1 MERAYREA
9 WQHWCA
15 TQAAAG
21 SAPAAPDGAQPP
33 DAIEARARQ
42 LLDAKQLDEAEA
54 MLRALTARAPDRA
67 TAWFLLGR
75 VRHAAGDLDAA
86 IDFLRKAIALDPR
99 LAAAHSDLGIFLQG
113 RGQLAEA
120 EACYRRAIELVPNFA
135 AAMSNLG
142 AVLAER
148 GRLEEASGWYSRAIA
163 ERADFPD
170 AHNNLGATM
179 AKLDRVE
186 EAEALHR
193 RAIALKPD
201 FADAHYNLGVALH
214 GQGRFDEALAG
225 YAEAV
230 RLNPDYV
237 DARWNR
243 AFLLLTMGRF
253 AEGWR
258 EHEWR
263 WRRKHQPPRSFP
275 QPLWKGEPI
284 DGRTI
289 LLHNEQGTGDTLQF
303 VRYAPLVAA
312 RGARVLLQV
321 QRPLARLV
329 RASLDSGI
337 EVLAE
342 GDLLPPFDLHSPL
355 LSLPL
360 CLATTLENIPARI
373 PYLAADP
380 AAAARWRARIGPAP
394 GLKVGLVWAGNAQHK
409 NDRNRSIALERLLPV
424 IDEVKARWFS
434 LQVGERAGDLTRLAP
449 GRISNLADRFID
461 FAETAAVIDNL
472 DLVISVDTAV
482 AHLAGALGKPVWVLL
497 PAVPDWRWLLGRADS
512 PWYPTARLFRQPA
525 RGDWD
530 SVMRALREALGEL
543 TGKVT

>member
-1 MERAYREA
+1 
-9 WQHWCA
+9 
-15 TQAAAG
+15 
-21 SAPAAPDGAQPP
+21 
-33 DAIEARARQ
+33 
-42 LLDAKQLDEAEA
+42 
-54 MLRALTARAPDRA
+54 MLRALTVRAPSRA

-148 GRLEEASGWYSRAIA
+148 GRLEEASGWYSRAIT
-163 ERADFPD
+163 ERADFAD
-170 AHNNLGATM
+170 AHNNLGATLV
-179 AKLDRVE
+179 KLDRAE

-214 GQGRFDEALAG
+214 GQGRFDEALAS
-225 YAEAV
+225 YEEAV

-263 WRRKHQPPRSFP
+263 WRRKQQPPRSFP

-284 DGRTI
+284 TGRTI

-321 QRPLARLV
+321 QRPLQRLV
-329 RASLDSGI
+329 RASLDRSI
-337 EVLAE
+337 EVLGE
-342 GDLLPPFDLHSPL
+342 GDMLPPFDLHSPL

-360 CLATTLENIPARI
+360 AFATTLDTVPARI
-373 PYLAADP
+373 PYLAAD
-380 AAAARWRARIGPAP
+380 AATAARWRERIGAQG
-394 GLKVGLVWAGNAQHK
+394 GLKIGLVWAGNPQHK
-409 NDRNRSIALERLLPV
+409 NDRNRSIALERLLPLF
-424 IDEVKARWFS
+424 DAVKARWFS
-434 LQVGERAGDLTRLAP
+434 LQVGERAGDLARLAS
-449 GRISNLADRFID
+449 GRLANLADGFTD
-461 FAETAAVIDNL
+461 FAETAGAIDTL

-482 AHLAGALGKPVWVLL
+482 AHLAGALGKPVWILL
-497 PAVPDWRWLLGRADS
+497 PAVPDWRWLLGRSDS

-525 RGDWD
+525 RGDWE
-530 SVMRALREALGEL
+530 SVVGALRAALGEL
-543 TGKVT
+543 AGKPTGGLRTDASRA

>member
-1 MERAYREA
+1 
-9 WQHWCA
+9 
-15 TQAAAG
+15 
-21 SAPAAPDGAQPP
+21 
-33 DAIEARARQ
+33 
-42 LLDAKQLDEAEA
+42 
-54 MLRALTARAPDRA
+54 MLRALTARMPERA
-67 TAWFLLGR
+67 AAWFLLGR

-99 LAAAHSDLGIFLQG
+99 LAPAHSDLGIFLQG

-120 EACYRRAIELVPNFA
+120 EACYRRAIEIVPNFA

-148 GRLEEASGWYSRAIA
+148 GRLEEASGWYSRAIG
-163 ERADFPD
+163 ERNDFAD
-170 AHNNLGATM
+170 AHNNLGSTLS
-179 AKLDRVE
+179 KLDRIE

-201 FADAHYNLGVALH
+201 FPDAHYNLGVALH
-214 GQGRFDEALAG
+214 GQGRFDEALAS
-225 YAEAV
+225 YDEAA
-230 RLNPDYV
+230 RLNPEFV

-263 WRRKHQPPRSFP
+263 WRRKQQPPRSFP
-275 QPLWKGEPI
+275 EPLWKGEPI
-284 DGRTI
+284 AGRTI
-289 LLHNEQGTGDTLQF
+289 LLHAEQGTGDTLQF

-321 QRPLARLV
+321 PRALRRLV
-329 RASLDSGI
+329 RASLDGAI

-360 CLATTLENIPARI
+360 AFATTLDMVPASI
-373 PYLAADP
+373 PYLKSDATT
-380 AAAARWRARIGPAP
+380 AARWRARIGTQP

-409 NDRNRSIALERLLPV
+409 NDRNRSIALERLLPLV
-424 IDEVKARWFS
+424 DGVKARWFS
-434 LQVGERAGDLTRLAP
+434 LQVGERAGDLARVAP
-449 GRISNLADRFID
+449 GRLENLADRFTD
-461 FAETAAVIDNL
+461 FADTAAAVDNL

-482 AHLAGALGKPVWVLL
+482 AHLAGALGKPVWILL
-497 PAVPDWRWLLGRADS
+497 PAVPDWRWLLARSDS

-525 RGDWD
+525 RGDWE
-530 SVMRALREALGEL
+530 SVVQAARAALEQFARGASDAPR
-543 TGKVT
+543 VMPMMP